1 MLLDVYPAKAFYRP
15 GETVRLVVRLA
26 DPAQLGVQ
34 IVASVSFLAEEVA
47 RLTCTASLTAEDTAA
62 VDLVWVPP
70 SVAPR
75 GYGVDVQVLDGHGLA
90 LATASTAFDVLEHWT
105 QAPRYGFLTDYAP
118 GRSNVDET
126 MQWLTRHHI
135 NGLQFYDW
143 MYRHDQFLPP
153 EDLFDDPLGR
163 QLSLATVRHLIDAAH
178 SRGIA
183 ALPYTAVYAAS
194 LPFFELHP
202 DWALFDADG
211 KPIPFGDRFL
221 MIMNPAPHSPWTQ
234 HLLNQF
240 SAVLQETAFDGI
252 HLDQY
257 GDPKV
262 AYDAGGNRVDLAQA
276 LPDLVDAT
284 VKTAVKVR
292 PGAAVLF
299 NCVGNWPIEGSARSQ
314 QDLNYIEVWPPNTL
328 FKDLYS
334 LIVEAQALSGG
345 KPVVLAAY
353 IDPARARNVRL
364 ADAVILASGG
374 THIELG
380 EPGAMLA
387 DPYFPNY
394 GRMSDDLST
403 VIRRYYDFAVRYEN
417 ILALDTRDATPAFEG
432 RVAVE
437 GLNTDAERL
446 YNKVWPIVREGAD
459 AIGLSLINLLELDSP
474 EWVGALTTG
483 PLVQRD
489 LLVRVS
495 TGRPVR
501 RVWWA
506 TADGDSPAAQDL
518 EFSTE
523 TSGDCPCVSF
533 RVPWLAYWHLI
544 VLELGRGSQEI
555 P

>member
-1 MLLDVYPAKAFYRP
+1 VLLDVHPDKAFYRP
-15 GETVRLVVRLA
+15 GETVRLVARLA
-26 DPAQLGVQ
+26 GPTEVEVQ
-34 IVASVSFLAEEVA
+34 IVASVTFLAEEII
-47 RLTCTASLTAEDTAA
+47 RLTCTASLTARATAA

-70 SVAPR
+70 PVAPR
-75 GYGVDVQVLDGHGLA
+75 GYGVDVKALDRNGRA
-90 LATASTAFDVLEHWT
+90 LATASTAFDVLERWT

-126 MQWLTRHHI
+126 MQWLACYHI

-143 MYRHDQFLPP
+143 MYRHDQLLPP

-163 QLSLATVRHLIDAAH
+163 QLSLATVRQLIDAAH
-178 SRGIA
+178 ACGIA
-183 ALPYTAVYAAS
+183 AMPYTAVYAAS
-194 LPFFELHP
+194 LPFFERHP
-202 DWALFDADG
+202 DWALFDANG
-211 KPIPFGDRFL
+211 KPIPFGDGFL
-221 MIMNPAPHSPWTQ
+221 MIMNPAPHAPWKQ

-240 SAVLQETAFDGI
+240 SVVLEEIAFDGI

-262 AYDAGGNRVDLAQA
+262 AYDAGEDRVDLAQA
-276 LPDLVDAT
+276 LPDLIDAT
-284 VKTAVKVR
+284 VKTAVKAR
-292 PGAAVLF
+292 PDAAVVF
-299 NCVGNWPIEGSARSQ
+299 NCVGNWPIEGAARSQ
-314 QDLNYIEVWPPNTL
+314 QDLMYIEVWPPKTL
-328 FKDLYS
+328 FRDLYS

-353 IDPARARNVRL
+353 IDPARARNARL

-374 THIELG
+374 VHIELG

-394 GRMSDDLST
+394 GRMSDDLSR

-417 ILALDTRDATPAFEG
+417 ILALNTHDATPAFEG
-432 RVAVE
+432 RIAVE
-437 GLNTDAERL
+437 GLSTDAERPH
-446 YNKVWPIVREGAD
+446 NKVWPIVREGAD
-459 AIGLSLINLLELDSP
+459 AIGLSLINLLGLDSP
-474 EWVGALTTG
+474 EWVGVLTAD
-483 PLVQRD
+483 PLYQRD

-495 TGRPVR
+495 TERRVR

-506 TADGDSPAAQDL
+506 TADSDNPTAQDL

-523 TSGDCPCVSF
+523 NSGDCPCVSF

-544 VLELGRGSQEI
+544 VLELGRGCQ
-555 P
+555 